1 MESFLE
7 KTAEYIYT
15 NHKDNLDR
23 VCLVSPNRRAS
34 LYLKKYFA
42 RLIDK
47 PIWLPEMITV
57 EDFVLKHSGY
67 ALVDSLS
74 LLFELHAIHVE
85 IEGEKAQSFEK
96 FIQWGQLLL
105 NDFNEVDLY
114 LADTRQLYNYLSEDK
129 ALELWNPSGEPL
141 TEFELSYLSFFK
153 SMLTYYTWL
162 REHLIQKHQA
172 WQGMAYRKLAEDIN
186 WMDHLDCDKIYFIG
200 FNALTKAEEIIT
212 TKLQR
217 MGKAE
222 MLWDADPYYVSNP
235 VHEAGR
241 FLRQYMTT
249 EKNGRLHW
257 LENHFSE
264 GNRKITI
271 QGVPNKVTQAKE
283 AGQLIKNLI
292 TEHKDLTGTAL
303 VLADETLLLPVLNS
317 IPDES
322 GEFNVTMGFS
332 LTYTPLYSL
341 IDAIFGIHSTSAQF
355 SSTHTEPRF
364 YTKEVIR
371 FLIHPYITKLG
382 GGTTNTQIL
391 IAKLRDTKIPFIPL
405 ARIISA
411 TSDEKMITLL
421 KMLLDKSWQTTAGAL
436 ENLTLLTDWLRTSFS
451 EKPDKEISKT
461 IQNTNDKEV
470 KSDTPND
477 FPIEEEYFFAFAR
490 LLQRLKNMHESYVA
504 LNKTETLRQIILQM
518 MKQEKIPFYGEPLK
532 GIQIMGML
540 ETRTLD
546 FERVIILG
554 ANDDLLPGA
563 RKHDSFIPY
572 NIKKEFGIPIYTD
585 KDAVMAY
592 HFYRLLQR
600 AEETWLFYNTE
611 PNDLGGG
618 DKSRF
623 ILQLLQELP
632 PENPKAII
640 ENSIISLSPASFPE
654 KEGTTIQKTDEVFKQ
669 LKEKAVSGF
678 SPTSLS
684 KYVNCSLQF
693 YFSEIQGLAEIEEIE
708 DTIDARVMGTVIHK
722 VLQDYYQDYL
732 NQYVTAE
739 HLQIML
745 KEVSKRTKDAFED
758 NDQFKGS
765 FSEGKNLLIEQV
777 SERYITN
784 YLKKELSIIKETKQ
798 TLLIKNL
805 EENISTQIEIRLNND
820 ANNMLNVK
828 VKGTIDRIDQLGDD
842 LRLIDYKTGNIDPKT
857 DLKLP
862 DVEALL
868 TNPKKAKVLQLLIYK
883 YLIEKNPDKFSGSY
897 RQIIPGIISLRK
909 VSSYLITLE
918 EASIWE
924 KNESGYQNFE
934 EVLKDLLEQIFD
946 TSTPFTATTD
956 IERCKF
962 CPFNSICNR

>member
-15 NHKDNLDR
+15 KHKDNLDR
-23 VCLVSPNRRAS
+23 VCLVSPNRRAA
-34 LYLKKYFA
+34 LYLRKYFA
-42 RLIDK
+42 RLIEK

-67 ALVDSLS
+67 ALVDSLN
-74 LLFELHAIHVE
+74 LLFELHAIHAEV
-85 IEGEKAQSFEK
+85 EGENAQSFEK

-114 LADTRQLYNYLSEDK
+114 LADSRQLYNYLSEDK

-141 TEFELSYLSFFK
+141 TEFEKNYLSFFK
-153 SMLTYYTWL
+153 SMLTYYTRL
-162 REHLIQKHQA
+162 KEHLIIKHQA
-172 WQGMAYRKLAEDIN
+172 WQGMAYRKLAEDID
-186 WMDHLDCDKIYFIG
+186 WMDNLDCDRIYFIG

-217 MGKAE
+217 MDKAE

-235 VHEAGR
+235 IHEAGR
-241 FLRQYMTT
+241 FLRQYMST
-249 EKNGRLHW
+249 EKNGQLHW
-257 LENHFSE
+257 LENHFTTDAK
-264 GNRKITI
+264 RITI
-271 QGVPNKVTQAKE
+271 QGIPNKVTQAKE
-283 AGQLIKNLI
+283 AGQLIKSLVA
-292 TEHKDLTGTAL
+292 EHKDLTGTAL

-317 IPDES
+317 IPEET
-322 GEFNVTMGFS
+322 GAFNVTMGFS

-341 IDAIFGIHSTSAQF
+341 IDSIFGIHATSAQF
-355 SSTHTEPRF
+355 SSNRSAPRF
-364 YTKEVIR
+364 YTKEIIR
-371 FLIHPYITKLG
+371 LLIHPYITKLG
-382 GGTTNTQIL
+382 GGITNTQAI
-391 IAKLRDTKIPFIPL
+391 ISKLREKRNPFMPQSN
-405 ARIISA
+405 IIVLS
-411 TSDEKMITLL
+411 SDEKMTTLL
-421 KMLLDKSWQTTAGAL
+421 NLLLDKAWQTTAGAL
-436 ENLTLLTDWLRTSFS
+436 EKLTELTDMLRIAFTDKTMISAS
-451 EKPDKEISKT
+451 TKEQDTDEEKVILDS
-461 IQNTNDKEV
+461 V
-470 KSDTPND
+470 ND

-490 LLQRLKNMHESYVA
+490 LLQRLKNMHLTYVA

-532 GIQIMGML
+532 GIQVMGML

-600 AEETWLFYNTE
+600 AQEVWLFYNTE

-632 PENPKAII
+632 KVNPKVVI
-640 ENSIISLSPASFPE
+640 ESNVISLPPTGFPD
-654 KEGTTIQKTDEVFKQ
+654 KEGYTIQKTAEV
-669 LKEKAVSGF
+669 LKRLEEKAKSGF
-678 SPTSLS
+678 APTALS

-693 YFSEIQGLAEIEEIE
+693 YFSEIQGLAEIEDIE

-722 VLQDYYQDYL
+722 VLQDYYQEYI
-732 NQYVTAE
+732 NQYVTSE
-739 HLQIML
+739 HLQLML
-745 KEVSKRTKDAFED
+745 KEVSKRTQDAFED

-765 FSEGKNLLIEQV
+765 FNEGKNLLIAKVAEL
-777 SERYITN
+777 YITN
-784 YLKKELSIIKETKQ
+784 FLKKELSVIKETHQ
-798 TLLIKNL
+798 TLFIRKL
-805 EENISTQIEIRLNND
+805 EENISTQLEINLNNETQKK
-820 ANNMLNVK
+820 LEVK
-828 VKGTIDRIDQLGDD
+828 IKGTVDRIDQLGDD

-857 DLKLP
+857 DLKLTNP
-862 DVEALL
+862 DDLL
-868 TNPKKAKVLQLLIYK
+868 TNPKKAKILQLLIYK
-883 YLIEKNPDKFSGSY
+883 YLIEKNREQFNGSFGK
-897 RQIIPGIISLRK
+897 IIPGIISLRK
-909 VSSYLITLE
+909 VASYMITLDE
-918 EASIWE
+918 NDIWE
-924 KNESGYQNFE
+924 NNDSGYQYFE

-946 TSTPFTATTD
+946 ASIPFTATTE

>member
-15 NHKDNLDR
+15 RHKDNLDR

-34 LYLKKYFA
+34 LYLRKYFA
-42 RLIDK
+42 RLIEK

-57 EDFVLKHSGY
+57 EDFILKHSGY
-67 ALVDSLS
+67 ALIDSLS
-74 LLFELHAIHVE
+74 LLFELHAIHLE
-85 IEGEKAQSFEK
+85 IEGENAQSFEK
-96 FIQWGQLLL
+96 FMQWGQLLL

-114 LADTRQLYNYLSEDK
+114 LADSRQLYNYLSEDK

-141 TEFELSYLSFFK
+141 TEFEKNYLTFFK

-162 REHLIQKHQA
+162 KEHLDKKHQA
-172 WQGMAYRKLAEDIN
+172 WQGMAYRKLAEDVS

-200 FNALTKAEEIIT
+200 FNALTRAEEIIT

-217 MGKAE
+217 MDKAV
-222 MLWDADPYYVSNP
+222 MLWDADPYYVNNP

-241 FLRQYMTT
+241 FLRQYMST
-249 EKNGRLHW
+249 EKDGSLHW
-257 LENHFSE
+257 LENHFTS
-264 GNRKITI
+264 GARKITI
-271 QGVPNKVTQAKE
+271 LGIPNKVTQAKE
-283 AGQLIKNLI
+283 AGQLIKSLI
-292 TEHKDLTGTAL
+292 SEHKDLTGTAL

-317 IPDES
+317 IPEES
-322 GEFNVTMGFS
+322 GEFNITMGFS
-332 LTYTPLYSL
+332 LTYTPLYGF

-355 SSTHTEPRF
+355 SSTHSEPRF
-364 YTKEVIR
+364 YTKEIIK
-371 FLIHPYITKLG
+371 FLIHPYVINLG
-382 GGTTNTQIL
+382 GGITQTQTI
-391 IAKLRDTKIPFIPL
+391 IAKLRETRIPFIPL
-405 ARIISA
+405 SRIIDASK
-411 TSDEKMITLL
+411 DEKMIKILRL
-421 KMLLDKSWQTTAGAL
+421 LLDKSWQTTTGAL
-436 ENLTLLTDWLRTSFS
+436 EKLIELTDLLRISFS
-451 EKPDKEISKT
+451 NQTEKKKDKKEI
-461 IQNTNDKEV
+461 
-470 KSDTPND
+470 KSDSSND

-490 LLQRLKNMHESYVA
+490 ILQRLKDMHLAYTA

-600 AEETWLFYNTE
+600 AEEVWLFYNTE
-611 PNDLGGG
+611 PNELGGG

-632 PENPKAII
+632 KANPNVII
-640 ENSIISLSPASFPE
+640 ENSIISLSPASFPD
-654 KEGTTIQKTDEVFKQ
+654 KEGFTIQKTVEV
-669 LKEKAVSGF
+669 LKKLEEKAKMGL
-678 SPTSLS
+678 SPTTLS

-693 YFSEIQGLAEIEEIE
+693 YFSEVQGLAEVEEIE

-722 VLQDYYQDYL
+722 VLQDYYQEYI
-732 NQYVTAE
+732 NQYVTVE
-739 HLQIML
+739 HLQLML
-745 KEVSKRTKDAFED
+745 KEVSKRTQKAFEE

-765 FSEGKNLLIEQV
+765 FNEGKNLLIAKV
-777 SERYITN
+777 SELYITN
-784 YLKKELSIIKETKQ
+784 FLKKELAVIKESHQ

-805 EENISTQIEIRLNND
+805 EEKISTHLEITLNNEEHSTLD
-820 ANNMLNVK
+820 VLI
-828 VKGTIDRIDQLGDD
+828 KGTIDRIDQLGDD
-842 LRLIDYKTGNIDPKT
+842 LRLIDYKTGNIDPRADIKLT
-857 DLKLP
+857 DPEDLI
-862 DVEALL
+862 
-868 TNPKKAKVLQLLIYK
+868 TNPKKSKVLQLLIYK
-883 YLIEKNPDKFSGSY
+883 YLIEKNPQLFNGSF
-897 RQIIPGIISLRK
+897 RQITPGIISLRK
-909 VSSYLITLE
+909 VASYMITLE
-918 EASIWE
+918 EGSIWE
-924 KNESGYQNFE
+924 NNESGYQNFE
-934 EVLKDLLEQIFD
+934 EVLKNLIEQIFD
-946 TSTPFTATTD
+946 TSIPFVATTD
-956 IERCKF
+956 KERCKF